1 MSTILP
7 PLVNLGPI
15 PPLPVRRFTVD
26 EYHRMIQNGIISAE
40 ERCELLDGWIVPK
53 MTRSPLHDLALGL
66 AEDEIERHLPQGWFR
81 RGQSAVTTTE
91 SEPEPDLAVVR
102 GRRRDYQTQHP
113 GPAAIGLIVEIAD
126 SSLAQDRTVKGALY
140 ARAGIPIYWIV
151 NLVDRIVEVYTD
163 PTGPDPLPAYRQ
175 RQDFQIGDLIPLI
188 LDSTEINRIPVAD
201 LLP

>member
-1 MSTILP
+1 MSTIIP
-7 PLVNLGPI
+7 PLVNLGSG

-26 EYHRMIQNGIISAE
+26 EYHRIIQSGIISSG
-40 ERCELLDGWIVPK
+40 ERCELLDGWIVLK

-66 AEDEIERHLPQGWFR
+66 AEDEVERRLPQGWFR

-102 GRRRDYQTQHP
+102 GRRRDYDTHHP

-126 SSLAQDRTVKGALY
+126 SSLTQDRTVKGPLY
-140 ARAGIPIYWIV
+140 ARAGIPIYWII
-151 NLVDRIVEVYTD
+151 NLVDRILEVYTD
-163 PTGPDPLPAYRQ
+163 PTGPDPSPAYRQ
-175 RQDFQIGDLIPLI
+175 RQDYQVGDLVPLV
-188 LDSTEINRIPVAD
+188 LDGTEIDRIAVAD

>member
-1 MSTILP
+1 MSTINP
-7 PLVNLGPI
+7 PLANFGSL

-26 EYHRMIQNGIISAE
+26 EFHRMIQTGIILAG

-53 MTRSPLHDLALGL
+53 MTRSPLHDLVLGL
-66 AEDEIERHLPQGWFR
+66 VEDEIERRLPQSWFR

-113 GPAAIGLIVEIAD
+113 GPGAIGLIVEIAD
-126 SSLAQDRTVKGALY
+126 SSLSQDRTLKGPLY
-140 ARAGIPIYWIV
+140 ARAAIPIYWIV
-151 NLVDRIVEVYTD
+151 NLVDRILEVYTD
-163 PTGPDPLPAYRQ
+163 PTGPDSSPCYRQ
-175 RQDFQIGDLIPLI
+175 RQDYQAGDLVPRV
-188 LDSTEINRIPVAD
+188 LDGTEIDRIPVAD

>member
-1 MSTILP
+1 MSTIIP
-7 PLVNLGPI
+7 PLVKLGSA

-26 EYHRMIQNGIISAE
+26 EYHRMLQSGIIPVG
-40 ERCELLDGWIVPK
+40 ERCELLDGWIVLK

-66 AEDEIERHLPQGWFR
+66 VEDEIGRRLPQSWFR

-102 GRRRDYQTQHP
+102 GRRREYDTHHP

-126 SSLAQDRTVKGALY
+126 SSLSQDRTVKGPLY

-151 NLVDRIVEVYTD
+151 NLVDRILEVYTD
-163 PTGPDPLPAYRQ
+163 PTGPDPNPAYRQ
-175 RQDFQIGDLIPLI
+175 RQDYPVGVLVPLV
-188 LDSTEINRIPVAD
+188 LDGTEIDRIPVAD